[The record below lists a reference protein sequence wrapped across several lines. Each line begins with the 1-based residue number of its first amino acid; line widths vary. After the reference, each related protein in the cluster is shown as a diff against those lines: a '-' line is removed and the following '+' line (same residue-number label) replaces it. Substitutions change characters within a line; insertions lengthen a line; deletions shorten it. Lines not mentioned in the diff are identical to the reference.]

1 MSDKDTFK
9 IISVTGAQSKVGKTT
24 LCTILLRNLNRFG
37 AIKFTKS
44 SLYTSVT
51 DDPETIMQKEKDTAK
66 MSESGAEKVVWI
78 QSDGDELEDALN
90 IALGTMTELDG
101 VVVEGNS
108 PVDFLEPHLLIFI
121 VGEDGQIK
129 PSALK
134 ISKRA
139 DIIIIN
145 SENRIDN
152 PSFLSPMMKQKTEI
166 LRLDLKNR
174 TGEIDKFLN
183 LVNKKIKG
191 NRVN

>member
-1 MSDKDTFK
+1 MSTEDTFK

-24 LCTILLRNLNRFG
+24 LCTILLNQLNRFG

-44 SLYTSVT
+44 SLYTSIT
-51 DDPETIMQKEKDTAK
+51 DDPETILQKDKDTAK
-66 MSESGAEKVVWI
+66 MHESGAEKVIWI

-90 IALGTMTELDG
+90 IAISRMTGLDG
-101 VVVEGNS
+101 VVIEGNS

-145 SENRIDN
+145 SESKVDN
-152 PSFLSPMMKQKTEI
+152 PSFLSPLLKKTTAI
-166 LRLDLKNR
+166 FYLNLKNK
-174 TGEIDKFLN
+174 TGEIDEFLKI
-183 LVNKKIKG
+183 VKKKIKE
-191 NRVN
+191 NRVE